1 MDRKSRSKRRIEIVC
16 GVAVTVA
23 ALYLC
28 TVALKG
34 LDPSS
39 LLNANINWWLAAVS
53 AIIFAFSTFVRA
65 LVYPYGIDKTM
76 SVMEAWQIVAIGNA
90 ANMLLP
96 FRAGEGLRLAVFP
109 KRYSAGNRARLALIP
124 GLVDIGFML
133 LISIAAV
140 YIADFKAP
148 MYVLILKIASYSFLA
163 GCTLTLIILLAIPKT
178 RSSVL
183 SYFNRDTLN
192 MIKWVAL
199 SWLTMMISIWVG
211 FIAFG
216 YGPLRSVILT
226 FGSMAGMNIAG
237 MVPSSPGNIGIF
249 EWSVSVG
256 LAGLGISEIPAKMAG
271 LMLHLIQYAAI
282 VPLGIVLYIRY
293 FLTRNTKRT
302 YMFTHGSPRR
312 TTGVKSFDGRRREK
326 INF

>member
-1 MDRKSRSKRRIEIVC
+1 MDKKSRSKKKIEIVC
-16 GVAVTVA
+16 GFAVTVA

-28 TVALKG
+28 TVALNG

-39 LLNANINWWLAAVS
+39 LLNSNINWWLAAIS

-65 LVYPYGIDKTM
+65 LVYPYGIDKSM

-109 KRYSAGNRARLALIP
+109 KRYSAANRARLALIP
-124 GLVDIGFML
+124 GIVDICFML

-148 MYVLILKIASYSFLA
+148 TYVLILKIASYGFLA
-163 GCTLTLIILLAIPKT
+163 CCALTLIVLLSIPRT

-183 SYFNRDTLN
+183 SYFNLDTLN

-199 SWLTMMISIWVG
+199 SWLTMMVSIWVG

-216 YGPLRSVILT
+216 YGPMRSIILT

-237 MVPSSPGNIGIF
+237 MIPSSPGNIGIF

-271 LMLHLIQYAAI
+271 LMLHVIQYAALI
-282 VPLGIVLYIRY
+282 PLGIVLYVRY
-293 FLTRNTKRT
+293 FISKNTNRT
-302 YMFTHGSPRR
+302 YTFTHGSPRR
-312 TTGVKSFDGRRREK
+312 AIALKKF
-326 INF
+326 